1 MINYEL
7 QVAFKLQVNQ
17 LNLQFDIPVI
27 QVGGKMIWVDSLML
41 RVTKKIQFDENV
53 TSLTE
58 ILRVDKNITGW

>member
-17 LNLQFDIPVI
+17 LNLQSDIPVTR
-27 QVGGKMIWVDSLML
+27 VGGKMIWVDSLML

-58 ILRVDKNITGW
+58 ILRVDKNITSW

>member
-27 QVGGKMIWVDSLML
+27 RVGGKMIWVDSLML

>member
-1 MINYEL
+1 MINYKL